1 MSRFAYLIMVNGE
14 ENRNNN
20 KFYKMTEQSDGTIA
34 VEYGRVDATKQA
46 TSYPISKWD
55 SLIKSKIKKGYKDIT
70 DLVAVEEVIE
80 KTSDGK
86 EKVNYISDD
95 NEVRKLIEQ
104 LQSWAKATI
113 QQNYKV
119 STSKV
124 TQKMVD
130 TAQDLIDKLTKQYK
144 DNEDY
149 KILNKTILEI
159 YTTIP
164 RRMSDVKS
172 YLLKSNDKKEIESL
186 IDDEQK
192 LLDTM
197 AGQVL
202 ANKAIQEEKQK
213 EEVTDKPN
221 SLLEQLGLEIKYVE
235 DKDVLHKISRMMGD
249 SSHLIGKV
257 YEVTNIKTEE
267 RYIKTFNTDKNSKED
282 LLWHGSRNQNWFNI
296 LQTGLLIR
304 PSGAI
309 YTGSMFSDGLYF
321 ANKARKSIGYTSL
334 SGSYWA
340 HGTNNH
346 SFLAIFK
353 VNVGNQ
359 KHIYKHDSS
368 CYNITEKNLLPYN
381 SVYAHGGAD
390 LRNDEFIVYN
400 PNRCTI
406 KYLVEI
412 RK

>member
-34 VEYGRVDATKQA
+34 VEYGRVDATKQT

-55 SLIKSKIKKGYKDIT
+55 SLIKSKVKKGYKDIT

-80 KTSDGK
+80 KTADGK

-186 IDDEQK
+186 IDNEQK

-202 ANKAIQEEKQK
+202 ANKAVQEDEQK
-213 EEVTDKPN
+213 EEVTNKPN

-235 DKDVLHKISRMMGD
+235 DKDVLYKIS
-249 SSHLIGKV
+249 K
-257 YEVTNIKTEE
+257 
-267 RYIKTFNTDKNSKED
+267 
-282 LLWHGSRNQNWFNI
+282 
-296 LQTGLLIR
+296 
-304 PSGAI
+304 
-309 YTGSMFSDGLYF
+309 
-321 ANKARKSIGYTSL
+321 
-334 SGSYWA
+334 
-340 HGTNNH
+340 
-346 SFLAIFK
+346 
-353 VNVGNQ
+353 
-359 KHIYKHDSS
+359 
-368 CYNITEKNLLPYN
+368 
-381 SVYAHGGAD
+381 
-390 LRNDEFIVYN
+390 
-400 PNRCTI
+400 
-406 KYLVEI
+406 
-412 RK
+412 